1 MRVSDRENVMMLVD
15 LLSKSMDK
23 EVVDSREF
31 NVWFQDY
38 ISKVDNDNYYTN
50 KSLQELNKEVL
61 MECVKYNNNSKPL
74 KLKPREGWMENTKM
88 NNDGFKSYQDNYNKL
103 LNPVKPKE
111 IDFSDK
117 GKLDGP
123 IGNMDRVVNQTLADR
138 ERELESITKKYSDK
152 NANSW
157 LSGEDTRTEPKKL
170 EILENKKERRVH
182 FSIEEKQTKQQ
193 SQSKYK
199 VQNILTKLK
208 SKNDNKE
215 ILEFLKRI
223 EEKQDKILEMLT
235 EKK

>member
-23 EVVDSREF
+23 EVIDSGEF

-38 ISKVDNDNYYTN
+38 ISKVDSDNYYTN

-74 KLKPREGWMENTKM
+74 KLKPREGWTENTKM
-88 NNDGFKSYQDNYNKL
+88 NNDGFKNYQDDYNKL
-103 LNPVKPKE
+103 LNPVKPKK

-117 GKLDGP
+117 DKLDEP
-123 IGNMDRVVNQTLADR
+123 INNMDRVVSQTLADR
-138 ERELESITKKYSDK
+138 ERELESITKEYSDK

-170 EILENKKERRVH
+170 EILDNKKERRVH
-182 FSIEEKQTKQQ
+182 FSIEEKQPKQPT
-193 SQSKYK
+193 QSKYK

-208 SKNDNKE
+208 NKNDNKE
-215 ILEFLKRI
+215 ILGFLKRI
-223 EEKQDKILEMLT
+223 EEKQDKILEMLN